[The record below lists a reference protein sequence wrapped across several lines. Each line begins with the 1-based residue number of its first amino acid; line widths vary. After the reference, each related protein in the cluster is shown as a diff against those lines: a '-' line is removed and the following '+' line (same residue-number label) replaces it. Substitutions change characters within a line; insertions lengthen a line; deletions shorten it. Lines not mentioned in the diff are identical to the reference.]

1 MALRIRRGTDAER
14 QTIVPLQGEPIYV
27 TDTKKIYVGDG
38 ATQGGVLIGPQSQED
53 FDVVNDT
60 TPQLGGDLDLNGNN
74 ITGTGNINIDG
85 TITATG
91 AVNLGDNAGGDTL
104 NVGALITS
112 SLRPSTA
119 NAYDLG
125 TPIRPWANAY
135 IRDIVA
141 EETVEANNII
151 VKENIT
157 SENST
162 VIYDGATDSLSVTSI
177 TAADIT
183 GDLTG
188 SVFLDDST
196 TKIVDGLDGSFETK
210 GGLKITGQELI
221 SPQQGNQTIDFKAST
236 INVSSYGLAGDVFSS
251 SLFVLNGSRGL
262 TPDIGAQ
269 QDVQTGDFIGSY
281 VMTGRD
287 QAALQPKIGLSAQ
300 IDSQTGTAALPGKFV
315 LLGENFD
322 GNIVPQ
328 FEVNARGV
336 ASATGAMKMT
346 TYAND
351 AARDAGI
358 PTPEAGMVIF
368 NQRDDSTGVPQ
379 FQGYDGTQW
388 VDLH

>member
-1 MALRIRRGTDAER
+1 MALRIRRGSDAER
-14 QTIVPLQGEPIYV
+14 QTIVPLQGEPVYV
-27 TDTKKIYVGDG
+27 TDTKKLYVGDG
-38 ATQGGVLIGPQSQED
+38 ATQGGILVGPQSQAD

-60 TPQLGGDLDLNGNN
+60 TPQLGGNLDLNGND
-74 ITGTGNINIDG
+74 ITGVGNIDIDG
-85 TITATG
+85 YITATG
-91 AVNLGDNAGGDTL
+91 AVNIGDNNGGDTL

-125 TPIRPWANAY
+125 TPNRPWANAY
-135 IRDIVA
+135 IRDVVA

-162 VIYDGATDSLSVTSI
+162 VIYNGATDSLSVTNIS
-177 TAADIT
+177 AAEIT
-183 GDLTG
+183 GDLVG
-188 SVFLDDST
+188 SVFGDDST
-196 TKIVDGLDGSFETK
+196 TKLVDGLTGSFETS
-210 GGLKITGQELI
+210 GGLKIREQQI
-221 SPQQGNQTIDFKAST
+221 VSPNGGGETIDFSAST
-236 INVSSYGLAGDVFSS
+236 LNVTSFGLAGDIFSS
-251 SLFVLNGSRGL
+251 SLFVLNGARGTDGDNL
-262 TPDIGAQ
+262 LDVQTNDFVGAFAITGRESGGFDAKLGLAAQ
-269 QDVQTGDFIGSY
+269 VDVQTG
-281 VMTGRD
+281 
-287 QAALQPKIGLSAQ
+287 
-300 IDSQTGTAALPGKFV
+300 TATLPGKFV
-315 LLGENFD
+315 VITENFD
-322 GNIVPQ
+322 GNLVPQ

-358 PTPEAGMVIF
+358 PTPEAGMMIF
-368 NQRDDSTGVPQ
+368 NQRDDSSGVPQ

>member
-27 TDTKKIYVGDG
+27 TDTNKLYVGDG
-38 ATQGGVLIGPQSQED
+38 ATQGGVLVGPQSQED

-60 TPQLGGDLDLNGNN
+60 TPQLGGNLDLNGND
-74 ITGTGNINIDG
+74 ITGTGNINING

-91 AVNLGDNAGGDTL
+91 AVNLGDNDGGDTL

-125 TPIRPWANAY
+125 TANRPWANAY

-141 EETVEANNII
+141 EETIEANNIT
-151 VKENIT
+151 VKENIV

-162 VIYDGATDSLSVTSI
+162 VIYNGATDSLSVTNI
-177 TAADIT
+177 TASEVTAD
-183 GDLTG
+183 LVG
-188 SVFLDDST
+188 SVFMDDST
-196 TKIVDGLDGSFETK
+196 TKLVDANNGTFATRGGLILDG
-210 GGLKITGQELI
+210 QEII
-221 SPQQGNQTIDFKAST
+221 SPNQGNQTIDFKAST

-262 TPDIGAQ
+262 SPDAGSQ
-269 QDVQTGDFIGSY
+269 QDVQTGDFIGALA
-281 VMTGRD
+281 MTGRD
-287 QAALQPKIGLSAQ
+287 GGSLEAKVGVAAQ
-300 IDSQTGTAALPGKFV
+300 IDTQTGTATLPGKFV
-315 LLGENFD
+315 VLGEDFD

>member
-14 QTIVPLQGEPIYV
+14 QTIVPLQGEPVYV
-27 TDTKKIYVGDG
+27 TDTNKLFIGDG
-38 ATQGGVLIGPQSQED
+38 ATQGGILVGPQSQED
-53 FDVVNDT
+53 FDLVNDT
-60 TPQLGGDLDLNGNN
+60 SPQLGGNLDLNGND
-74 ITGTGNINIDG
+74 ITGTGNISIDG

-119 NAYDLG
+119 NAYDIG
-125 TPIRPWANAY
+125 TPLRPWANAY

-141 EETVEANNII
+141 SETVEANNIT
-151 VKENIT
+151 VKENIV

-162 VIYDGATDSLSVTSI
+162 VIYNGSTDSLSVTNVSASNV
-177 TAADIT
+177 TA
-183 GDLTG
+183 DLIG
-188 SVFLDDST
+188 SVFMDDST
-196 TKIVDGLDGSFETK
+196 TQLVDGINGTFTTR
-210 GGLKITGQELI
+210 GGLKLDGQQII
-221 SPQQGNQTIDFKAST
+221 SPDNGLQTIDFRAST
-236 INVSSYGLAGDVFSS
+236 VNMTAYGLEGDIFTSALV
-251 SLFVLNGSRGL
+251 VLNGSRGL
-262 TPDIGAQ
+262 NEDQAA
-269 QDVQTGDFIGSY
+269 DVQVGDFIGGF
-281 VMTGRD
+281 VMTG
-287 QAALQPKIGLSAQ
+287 QEGNAVNPKVGLAAQ
-300 IDSQTGTAALPGKFV
+300 IDAKTGSADLPGKFV
-315 LLGENFD
+315 VLAENWQ

-328 FEVNARGV
+328 FEVNAKGV
-336 ASATGAMKMT
+336 ASATSAMKMT

-358 PTPEAGMVIF
+358 TVPEAGMIIF